1 LNSVTRCRPVLARRS
16 AFNPARR
23 PACLLT
29 RRPARGSRLDSSVPN
44 ILLLSCHGIDRPPPL
59 RRGRRRPPHPPSRGV
74 PRPLQHAGHHPP
86 LLPRDRLGPPALRR
100 GHRQPFPPP
109 SARRPTAPSAL
120 QYRARAREEVT
131 SIHRVW
137 PACSRQSRSEFPVLA
152 GVDSTSVGVDFFCS
166 VSRLLDFQHAPP
178 ASSARCELGYCS
190 FAD

>member
-86 LLPRDRLGPPALRR
+86 LLPRDRLGPLPCVAAIGNLSLLLLLDDRR
-100 GHRQPFPPP
+100 RPPP
-109 SARRPTAPSAL
+109 CSTEHAPERRSLPSTASGQRAA
-120 QYRARAREEVT
+120 ARAVLN
-131 SIHRVW
+131 SPCS
-137 PACSRQSRSEFPVLA
+137 PAWTPQVLA
-152 GVDSTSVGVDFFCS
+152 LTSS
-166 VSRLLDFQHAPP
+166 VL
-178 ASSARCELGYCS
+178 
-190 FAD
+190 